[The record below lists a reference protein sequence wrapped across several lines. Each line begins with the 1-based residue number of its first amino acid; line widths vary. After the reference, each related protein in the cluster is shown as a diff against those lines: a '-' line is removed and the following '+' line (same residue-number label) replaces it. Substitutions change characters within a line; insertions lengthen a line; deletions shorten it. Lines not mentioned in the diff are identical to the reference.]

1 MMTFNEEHKD
11 KMKKTPL
18 LMMVVTALFML
29 NGCVAP
35 AKNNTQQTM
44 ATCRVGDPMTQTT
57 LYFGLNRPTGPVIS
71 ATEWQSFVDLQVTPR
86 FKDGLSVFDAKG
98 QWLGNDGKLARENSK
113 ALMLIHAQG
122 KESETNIEML
132 RSSYKQQFAQ
142 DSVMRVDAPVCVA
155 F

>member
-1 MMTFNEEHKD
+1 
-11 KMKKTPL
+11 MKNTPML
-18 LMMVVTALFML
+18 ATALTAVL
-29 NGCVAP
+29 LLSGCVAP
-35 AKNNTQQTM
+35 VSNTAQQKSV
-44 ATCRVGDPMTQTT
+44 TCTLGDPMTQTT

-71 ATEWQSFVDLQVTPR
+71 AAQWQRFVDQQVTPR

-113 ALMLIHAQG
+113 ALMLIHAPG
-122 KESETNIEML
+122 KESETNIEAL

>member
-1 MMTFNEEHKD
+1 
-11 KMKKTPL
+11 MKNTL
-18 LMMVVTALFML
+18 LLATALTAAL
-29 NGCVAP
+29 LTSGCVAP
-35 AKNNTQQTM
+35 VPNTAKQKT
-44 ATCRVGDPMTQTT
+44 ATCSVGDPMMQTT

-71 ATEWQSFVDLQVTPR
+71 AAEWQSFVDRQVTPR

-113 ALMLIHAQG
+113 ALMLIHAPG
-122 KESETNIEML
+122 KESETNIEAL

-142 DSVMRVDAPVCVA
+142 DSVMRIDTPVCVA

>member
-1 MMTFNEEHKD
+1 
-11 KMKKTPL
+11 MKNTPL
-18 LMMVVTALFML
+18 LATALTAVLLMS
-29 NGCVAP
+29 GCVAP
-35 AKNNTQQTM
+35 VPNTAQQKS
-44 ATCRVGDPMTQTT
+44 ATCTLGDPMMQTT

-71 ATEWQSFVDLQVTPR
+71 TAEWQRFVDQQVTPR

-122 KESETNIEML
+122 KESETNIEAL

-142 DSVMRVDAPVCVA
+142 DSVMRVDTPVCVA

>member
-1 MMTFNEEHKD
+1 
-11 KMKKTPL
+11 MKNTPL
-18 LMMVVTALFML
+18 LVTALTAVL
-29 NGCVAP
+29 LTSGCVAP
-35 AKNNTQQTM
+35 VPNTAQQKSAICTL
-44 ATCRVGDPMTQTT
+44 GDPMTQTT

-71 ATEWQSFVDLQVTPR
+71 AAEWQRFVDQQVTPR

-113 ALMLIHAQG
+113 ALMLIHAPG
-122 KESETNIEML
+122 KESETNIEAL

-142 DSVMRVDAPVCVA
+142 DSVMRVDTPVCVA

>member
-1 MMTFNEEHKD
+1 
-11 KMKKTPL
+11 MKNTPML
-18 LMMVVTALFML
+18 ATAVTAALL
-29 NGCVAP
+29 LSGCVAP
-35 AKNNTQQTM
+35 VPNTVQQKP
-44 ATCRVGDPMTQTT
+44 ATCSVGDPMTQTT
-57 LYFGLNRPTGPVIS
+57 LYFGLNRPVGPVIS
-71 ATEWQSFVDLQVTPR
+71 AAEWQSFVDRQVTLR

-113 ALMLIHAQG
+113 ALMLIHAPG
-122 KESETNIEML
+122 KESETNIEAL